1 MLNAA
6 TSYLKKKIYIYIYI
20 YIYIDSSRL
29 SSTVIIESGKMANE
43 WLDSF
48 GVIKKRM
55 PRRSTGLGQVGLQV
69 SHN

>member
-6 TSYLKKKIYIYIYI
+6 TSYLKIYIYIL